1 MKNKK
6 LIIIIFI
13 VVAAMIF
20 IGSWIYSNT
29 GLKGFEKEISNFAL
43 PENIEKIAIKSAIGD
58 SGGNGNYSTYRVV
71 LIVKTEMTIKELK
84 QEFENMNLK
93 FSNYYKNRDNTPIFY
108 ITHCESN
115 VFKSSREFSLTFN
128 ELAKIEDYSNYYF
141 IEFIE

>member
-1 MKNKK
+1 MKNKVLIVII
-6 LIIIIFI
+6 LIISVIFL
-13 VVAAMIF
+13 VC
-20 IGSWIYSNT
+20 YLHSNT
-29 GLKGFEKEISNFAL
+29 TLEKEVSNIVL
-43 PENIEKIAIKSAIGD
+43 TQDIEKIAIKSAIGD
-58 SGGNGNYSTYRVV
+58 SGGNGNYSTHRVV
-71 LIVKTEMTIKELK
+71 LVVKTEMTINELK

-93 FSNYYKNRDNTPIFY
+93 FPNHYKNNDNTPIFY